1 MSISIPIPFSGV
13 PATVRELKHCLPKGT
28 ELNYVFVHKR
38 GNKHWIR
45 VFVGDTSQIFDYS
58 YSLAAI
64 LGDKYDDERQAIVID
79 STKLCVLPQFY
90 LTRNAGVI
98 IHGTAEAFGFRV
110 L

>member
-1 MSISIPIPFSGV
+1 MSIYIPIPFAG
-13 PATVRELKHCLPKGT
+13 RIRDLKHCLPKGT
-28 ELNYVFVHKR
+28 ELNYVFVHQR
-38 GNKHWIR
+38 GYKHWIR
-45 VFVGDTSQIFDYS
+45 VFSVSDKNQILDYS
-58 YSLAAI
+58 YPLAAI
-64 LGDKYDDERQAIVID
+64 IGDKYDDERQAIVID